1 LLPKGL
7 NLEELKS
14 NWDDS
19 GLLIIEAPLPK
30 LVESP
35 KTKKEIKIEHLTS
48 GATKSIDDQNLKL
61 KTPDTSKPDV
71 QV

>member
-1 LLPKGL
+1 MLPKDL

-35 KTKKEIKIEHLTS
+35 KAKKEIKIEHLTS
-48 GATKSIDDQNLKL
+48 GETKSIDEQNLKL
-61 KTPDTSKPDV
+61 KTPDTNKPNLKV
-71 QV
+71 